1 MPQHQRDTA
10 PMGGGGVKVT
20 MQSLL
25 PKVVAAGR
33 RKELKRKEL
42 KRKELKR
49 KDMYNGGAMK
59 KGGFGVWRRNA
70 SASVSEG
77 FIDKQ
82 RMNVGR

>member
-1 MPQHQRDTA
+1 
-10 PMGGGGVKVT
+10 
-20 MQSLL
+20 L

-33 RKELKRKEL
+33 RKELKRKELKRKELKRKEL